1 MAFCKCCS
9 LDALLRNTRRR
20 SINCH
25 LGFTFSFQIGRRE
38 GERDSIRSRV
48 NNRIKRN
55 GIPCV
60 KTQTHTQWRFIIIIF
75 SHPDQKKKNEEREG
89 QNSRKKSKKLFV
101 CVRHGFFHGDCVANW
116 HRPVS
121 LIFLL
126 LLLHFDDIVCAP
138 RVSCRR
144 LRSRDRRRKDNRRSQ
159 TMSARLPTTP
169 KNAGQ

>member
-60 KTQTHTQWRFIIIIF
+60 KTQTHTQWRFILF
-75 SHPDQKKKNEEREG
+75 FFHPDQKKKNEERG
-89 QNSRKKSKKLFV
+89 
-101 CVRHGFFHGDCVANW
+101 VRIPGKNQKTFC
-116 HRPVS
+116 
-121 LIFLL
+121 
-126 LLLHFDDIVCAP
+126 VCAP
-138 RVSCRR
+138 WIFPWRLCRQLAPPRFSYFSSSSSSFRRHCVRAPRV
-144 LRSRDRRRKDNRRSQ
+144 L
-159 TMSARLPTTP
+159 SATP
-169 KNAGQ
+169 VAGQTAKR